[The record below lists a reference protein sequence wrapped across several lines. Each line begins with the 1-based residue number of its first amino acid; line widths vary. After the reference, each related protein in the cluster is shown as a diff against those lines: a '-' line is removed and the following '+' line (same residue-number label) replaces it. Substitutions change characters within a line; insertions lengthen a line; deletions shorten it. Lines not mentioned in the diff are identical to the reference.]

1 MLEPMIPARPG
12 APRPNTAKGN
22 PSACRVRVSEG
33 HENYGCVFH
42 GYLINTVSNIKQS
55 NIN

>member
-1 MLEPMIPARPG
+1 MIPARPG

-33 HENYGCVFH
+33 HENYGYVFH

>member
-1 MLEPMIPARPG
+1 MVSYVG
-12 APRPNTAKGN
+12 AHDPCE
-22 PSACRVRVSEG
+22 ACCPKAEHSQGQPLWVSEG
-33 HENYGCVFH
+33 HENYGWGFH